1 MFKVTQEHLEELQK
15 GNVPEGINQRLR
27 DDIEFMLKKS
37 GEALIAFHPTSICT
51 FAAIVET
58 ELFLPEEME
67 EIKSEPHAVIK
78 QQS

>member
-1 MFKVTQEHLEELQK
+1 MFQITSAHVEELQK
-15 GNVPEGINQRLR
+15 GNVPEGIHQGLR
-27 DDIEFMLKKS
+27 DDIEFMLNQS
-37 GEALIAFHPTSICT
+37 GEALVAFHPTSTCT

-58 ELFLPEEME
+58 EFFLPEEME